1 MDRPDVHTLIGAYAL
16 DAVDEADREAFERH
30 AAACESCREEVGGLR
45 RTAVRLG
52 DAAAAAPSPSLR
64 DRVLA
69 EVRATPQVRDGGNAR
84 PHSEDASNARSQ
96 VWLVAA
102 AVLAVLA
109 LGAGALAW
117 TQYRAADA
125 ARTEAARI
133 NAVVTNPGARLV
145 QQKVP
150 GGGTATMVLA
160 DDRAV
165 LAGAGMPALPSDH
178 TYQLWRIR
186 GPQITSAGLG
196 PAGSEGAGQWSRLV
210 GDVQPGDVLAVSVE
224 PAGGSAQPT
233 TAPLVTLRA

>member
-1 MDRPDVHTLIGAYAL
+1 MEPADVHTLIGPYAL
-16 DAVDEADREAFERH
+16 DAVDETDREAFEGH
-30 AAACESCREEVGGLR
+30 LAQCESCREEVAGLR
-45 RTAVRLG
+45 SAVVRLG
-52 DAAAAAPSPSLR
+52 EAAAVAPSPGLR
-64 DRVLA
+64 NRVLA
-69 EVRATPQVRDGGNAR
+69 EVLVTPQVRDALSAR
-84 PHSEDASNARSQ
+84 PHREESAGARPR

-109 LGAGALAW
+109 VGAGALAW

-133 NAVVTNPGARLV
+133 NGVVTDPGARLV
-145 QQKVP
+145 QQKLP
-150 GGGTATMVLA
+150 GGGTATMVVA

-165 LAGAGMPALPSDH
+165 LAGAGLPALPSDH

-186 GPQITSAGLG
+186 GPRITSAGLG

-210 GDVQPGDVLAVSVE
+210 GDVQPGDVVAVSVE

-233 TAPLVTLRA
+233 TTPLVTLRA